1 MNHRLLIA
9 LLTIVLTGLQL
20 PSVSAAGTTAG
31 TIGAY
36 AGLVV
41 GSLIFAIVLVYL
53 VSIGLA
59 VTKRILQGPETDT
72 KK

>member
-1 MNHRLLIA
+1 MRTRYKIG
-9 LLTIVLTGLQL
+9 LLTIVLTALQL
-20 PSVSAAGTTAG
+20 PSVSASETTAG

-41 GSLIFAIVLVYL
+41 GSAILAIVLVYA
-53 VSIGLA
+53 VVVGLA
-59 VTKRILQGPETDT
+59 LTKRILQGPATDT

>member
-1 MNHRLLIA
+1 MKHRLLIA
-9 LLTIVLTGLQL
+9 LLTIVLTILQL
-20 PSVSAAGTTAG
+20 PSVSAAETTAG
-31 TIGAY
+31 TIGSY
-36 AGLVV
+36 AGAVF

-59 VTKRILQGPETDT
+59 LTKQILQGPETDT

>member
-1 MNHRLLIA
+1 MRTRYKIG
-9 LLTIVLTGLQL
+9 LLTIVLTILQL
-20 PSVSAAGTTAG
+20 PSVSAAETTAG

-41 GSLIFAIVLVYL
+41 GSAILAIVLVYL
-53 VSIGLA
+53 VSIGVAL
-59 VTKRILQGPETDT
+59 TRQILQGPETDT

>member
-1 MNHRLLIA
+1 MHRRILI
-9 LLTIVLTGLQL
+9 LILTIVLIALQL
-20 PSVSAAGTTAG
+20 PSVSGAPTTAG
-31 TIGAY
+31 TIGSY

-41 GSLIFAIVLVYL
+41 GSAILAIVLVYL

-59 VTKRILQGPETDT
+59 LTKRILQGPETDT

>member
-1 MNHRLLIA
+1 MHRRILILIVTIA
-9 LLTIVLTGLQL
+9 LTLPRL
-20 PSVSAAGTTAG
+20 PSVSGEPTTAG